1 VLEHGRGGFQNTRW
15 SLVLRAGTQ
24 PSKAADDALAALC
37 EMYWYPLYAFLRRRG
52 HSAEDA
58 KDLTQAFFV
67 RLLEKQVLSQADPGR
82 GRFRSFLLASLKNFV
97 ANERDRETAKK
108 RGGDAPIL
116 PLEFETAEGRFVL
129 EPPTQETPEKVF
141 DRQWAMTL
149 LDRAMK
155 RLTDEQIARGKQHR
169 FERLKAYIAGEDGL
183 PGYRTTGQE
192 LGISEGAARTE
203 VSRLRDRFGDL
214 VRDEIAETIGAPG
227 ENRDAINA
235 QIDDEIRYLWSIL
248 KSGRHTVQ
256 PLP

>member
-1 VLEHGRGGFQNTRW
+1 MRSPSPARRRRRSWRAYVRPPALSPGRPSSWCACFCHSASLAWWRPASSVLASPAPSRSTRPSSVSCCCPRRWRSLASGTGGCRSEAILHHVLEHGRGGFQNTRW

-24 PSKAADDALAALC
+24 PSKAADEALATLC

-52 HSAEDA
+52 YSAEDA

-67 RLLEKQVLSQADPGR
+67 RLLEKQVLSQADPDR

-155 RLTDEQIARGKQHR
+155 RL
-169 FERLKAYIAGEDGL
+169 
-183 PGYRTTGQE
+183 
-192 LGISEGAARTE
+192 
-203 VSRLRDRFGDL
+203 DR
-214 VRDEIAETIGAPG
+214 
-227 ENRDAINA
+227 
-235 QIDDEIRYLWSIL
+235 
-248 KSGRHTVQ
+248 K
-256 PLP
+256 